1 MIVLNLIHSIFP
13 TTDNVNPEAEVN
25 AWTSLF
31 PEPLD
36 LVLPAT
42 KAVLQKSRFSPKP
55 ADIRQEMYAQQN
67 TGSNIASA
75 EEAFS
80 IARKAWRSFPA
91 GNVDEAMP
99 IYNALPEEIRKVY
112 SVVDMYDL
120 AFHTSVDQ
128 IESFEK
134 PRFVKAYNTILER
147 RKQEAIAGYIKP
159 AAEIEHKQQEVKAIA
174 ENKEV

>member
-13 TTDNVNPEAEVN
+13 ITDNVNPEAEVN
-25 AWTSLF
+25 AWASLF

-42 KAVLQKSRFSPKP
+42 KAVLQKSRFAPKP
-55 ADIRQEMYAQQN
+55 ADIRQEMYLQQN
-67 TGSNIASA
+67 AETEMSA
-75 EEAFS
+75 ERAFE
-80 IARKAWRSFPA
+80 IARNAWRSFPA
-91 GNVDEAMP
+91 GNVDEALP
-99 IYNALPEEIRKVY
+99 IYNALPDEIRQVY

-120 AFHTSVDQ
+120 GFHTSVDQ

-174 ENKEV
+174 EDKEI